1 MAPADGGSIDSG
13 YSSNKADE
21 LNQQCWKLRRQKA
34 FSLGFLISGSPE
46 TVLPIFGVAF
56 SVSLREEIPHG
67 RAQRP
72 PSWMTLD
79 LVKLTTDSDHD
90 ISGQFQSPSTCPP
103 PPHPLLFLRQLLGD
117 SPGTCGPGSCFC
129 VSVTHDN
136 RRKATP
142 GREGLLWLSF
152 RGFLTHC
159 EGEGMAGL
167 LGSW

>member
-1 MAPADGGSIDSG
+1 MLEATQAKSLFLGLPYIWATGDRCCPYLEWPFQLASG
-13 YSSNKADE
+13 RKS
-21 LNQQCWKLRRQKA
+21 LTGVLRG
-34 FSLGFLISGSPE
+34 L
-46 TVLPIFGVAF
+46 
-56 SVSLREEIPHG
+56 
-67 RAQRP
+67 P

-90 ISGQFQSPSTCPP
+90 IPGQFQSPSTCPP

-117 SPGTCGPGSCFC
+117 SPGTCGPGSWFC
-129 VSVTHDN
+129 VSVTQD

-159 EGEGMAGL
+159 EGEGMAGP

>member
-1 MAPADGGSIDSG
+1 MTVAVAATRQMNSTSNAGSYAGKKPFPWASLYLG
-13 YSSNKADE
+13 H
-21 LNQQCWKLRRQKA
+21 RRQ
-34 FSLGFLISGSPE
+34 
-46 TVLPIFGVAF
+46 VLPAFGVAF

-90 ISGQFQSPSTCPP
+90 IPGQFQSPSTCPP

-117 SPGTCGPGSCFC
+117 SPGTCGPGSWFC
-129 VSVTHDN
+129 VSVTQD

-152 RGFLTHC
+152 RGF
-159 EGEGMAGL
+159 
-167 LGSW
+167 